1 MSPSLFEIRIFKI
14 MFFVG
19 KLEVTVNIL
28 WPKAA
33 AVEIRALLGKSKIMV
48 KDFKASISL

>member
-1 MSPSLFEIRIFKI
+1 MA
-14 MFFVG
+14 
-19 KLEVTVNIL
+19 VNVL

-33 AVEIRALLGKSKIMV
+33 AVEIRPLLGKSKIMV